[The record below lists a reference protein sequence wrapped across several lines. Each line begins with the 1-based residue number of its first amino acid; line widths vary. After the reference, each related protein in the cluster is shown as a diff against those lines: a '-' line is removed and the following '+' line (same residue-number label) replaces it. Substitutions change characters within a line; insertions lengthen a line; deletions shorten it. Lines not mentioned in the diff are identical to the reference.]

1 MSGMLQFL
9 LRQPFLN
16 SLPTIHGQI
25 KQRVKTMSGLILVSH
40 NQNNHSTLSNIYESI
55 LTRRGGMWVKWSG
68 EFESFTTEPHRE
80 LNFTSGKA
88 FDTLTF
94 RLTKAE
100 YEEGYHQYIHQG
112 LWPVFHQRPDMARFS
127 TSSQIGYMKLNETY
141 TRAISEYAMPD
152 DDIWLQD
159 YHLIPS
165 IKMLRDAGLINRIG
179 FFFHQPFPA
188 GQSFESVPNWRY
200 LADALLC
207 ADLIG
212 FQTTQDMN
220 NFTAWIESRFR
231 CERLTPYTLRIHG
244 RQIRVGVFP
253 VGIDTVETSALA
265 ESNSCQYMEQQCR
278 ATLPENLILS
288 GGHFDDS
295 TGTPYRISAIEVLL
309 RQHEEYH
316 HKFSMVQ
323 LASAASGYSHRIKAL
338 SHDLET
344 RCGEMNG
351 VHGDLNWY
359 PVRYLS
365 NHYSHEELCGFYRA
379 ARVALVTPLIAGMS
393 LMAKTYVAVQDH
405 ANPGVLILS
414 QFAGAAE
421 QMQGAL
427 LVNPYDP
434 DAIADAIHTALIMP
448 LSVRRERHASLLKNL
463 HLHDCHKWADS
474 FINALQP
481 REQECDLTLKSGA
494 IISNGFSGRLRY

>member
-1 MSGMLQFL
+1 
-9 LRQPFLN
+9 
-16 SLPTIHGQI
+16 
-25 KQRVKTMSGLILVSH
+25 MSGLILVSH
-40 NQNNHSTLSNIYESI
+40 SQNSHSTLATIYESI
-55 LTRRGGMWVKWSG
+55 LARRGGMWVKWSG
-68 EFESFTTEPHRE
+68 EFETLSSELHRE
-80 LNFTSGKA
+80 LNFNKGNEY
-88 FDTLTF
+88 DTLTF

-127 TSSQIGYMKLNETY
+127 TSSQIGYMRLNETY
-141 TRAISEYAMPD
+141 ARAISDYAMPD

-188 GQSFESVPNWRY
+188 GQSFESIPNWRY
-200 LADALLC
+200 LADSLLC

-220 NFTAWIESRFR
+220 NFTAWVESRFR
-231 CERLTPYTLRIHG
+231 CEHLSPYTLRIHG
-244 RQIRVGVFP
+244 RQLSVGVFP
-253 VGIDTVETSALA
+253 VGIDTAETSALA
-265 ESNSCQYMEQQCR
+265 ESNSCLFMEQQCR
-278 ATLPENLILS
+278 ETLPENIILS
-288 GGHFDDS
+288 SGHFDDS

-316 HKFSMVQ
+316 HKFSLVQ
-323 LASAASGYSHRIKAL
+323 LASMASGYSHRIKEL
-338 SHDLET
+338 SRDLET

-351 VHGDLNWY
+351 IHGELNWY
-359 PVRYLS
+359 PVSYLS
-365 NHYSHEELCGFYRA
+365 NHYSREELCGFYRA

-405 ANPGVLILS
+405 TNPGVLILS

-427 LVNPYDP
+427 VVNPYDP

-448 LSVRRERHASLLKNL
+448 LSVRRERHASLMKNL
-463 HLHDCHKWADS
+463 HLHNCYTWAEA

-481 REQECDLTLKSGA
+481 REQEADLSVKSGVML
-494 IISNGFSGRLRY
+494 SNGFSGRLRY